1 MNKKFLD
8 GILSFFLFLL
18 STSIGLGTA
27 EVLLRA
33 KIREWITMILKYG
46 NTQKI

>member
-1 MNKKFLD
+1 MNKKLERV
-8 GILSFFLFLL
+8 LSFFLFLL

-33 KIREWITMILKYG
+33 KIENG
-46 NTQKI
+46 